1 MTLFKESWVP
11 EVVSKNIID
20 IVANTEKLNMYDLN
34 RNIFS
39 ALKSET
45 ISKERGTRQ
54 YRYLKPYDDATEP
67 QIITIPNVCAF
78 DKRHKNENNLL
89 LFLDLKKLIKEI
101 NSPRKINGENQKIP
115 NSCVNIIVRKSFD
128 AEFKKS
134 NIGTLKIFSVRFV
147 PYISLGSN
155 VYTP

>member
-1 MTLFKESWVP
+1 MQTLKSL
-11 EVVSKNIID
+11 ICI
-20 IVANTEKLNMYDLN
+20 LN

-67 QIITIPNVCAF
+67 QIITIPNVCAY

-101 NSPRKINGENQKIP
+101 NSQGKLMVKTKNS